1 MGHWIERI
9 AATLARKP
17 SQHPTVFSGL
27 RAVSAAGLE
36 ADDGV
41 RRMTVPW
48 TSVRRVRAEMRRQA
62 YDMTP
67 VLIVDHA
74 AGRSIFLPEV
84 DELWAPFVA
93 AMAVHLPSA
102 LPVEAWAQRLAAN
115 PEAVIRV
122 YRQPV
127 VSLR

>member
-1 MGHWIERI
+1 MWHWIERI

-17 SQHPTVFSGL
+17 GQHPTVFCGL

-41 RRMTVPW
+41 RRMMVPW
-48 TSVRRVRAEMRRQA
+48 ASVRRVSAEMGRQT

-67 VLIVDHA
+67 VLMIDHA
-74 AGRSIFLPEV
+74 AGRSIFLPET
-84 DELWAPFVA
+84 DELWAPFIA

-102 LPVEAWAQRLAAN
+102 LPVEAWAQRLVTN
-115 PEAVIRV
+115 PETIIRV
-122 YRQPV
+122 YPRPG
-127 VSLR
+127 VSPR